1 MIGDDNVETIEP
13 QDEVGQLL
21 SDIQD
26 EQLEMIDDQV
36 EDPAP
41 ENLETSDQKL
51 DPVPTEKYDS
61 VLLEDKEEQVQ
72 NESENVEMPPSEQ
85 KIFNLLKIQYQS

>member
-26 EQLEMIDDQV
+26 EQLEM
-36 EDPAP
+36 
-41 ENLETSDQKL
+41 TR
-51 DPVPTEKYDS
+51 
-61 VLLEDKEEQVQ
+61 
-72 NESENVEMPPSEQ
+72 
-85 KIFNLLKIQYQS
+85 

>member
-1 MIGDDNVETIEP
+1 MFKKKKVLYAILVLFLVNGCISVSDMIGDDNVETIEP

-36 EDPAP
+36 ED
-41 ENLETSDQKL
+41 SSSK
-51 DPVPTEKYDS
+51 KS
-61 VLLEDKEEQVQ
+61 
-72 NESENVEMPPSEQ
+72 
-85 KIFNLLKIQYQS
+85 

>member
-1 MIGDDNVETIEP
+1 MIGDDNVETIGS

-36 EDPAP
+36 ADSAQ
-41 ENLETSDQKL
+41 NLETSDQNSILFRRK
-51 DPVPTEKYDS
+51 
-61 VLLEDKEEQVQ
+61 
-72 NESENVEMPPSEQ
+72 NA
-85 KIFNLLKIQYQS
+85 